1 MKQVQSMME
10 NIRKINLD
18 NKALMQLLCLHSSGI
33 VCVVKG
39 EVRGLAERRKQPQI
53 RRQKYA
59 RNQN

>member
-1 MKQVQSMME
+1 
-10 NIRKINLD
+10 
-18 NKALMQLLCLHSSGI
+18 MQLLCLHGSGI

-39 EVRGLAERRKQPQI
+39 EVRSLAERRKQPQI